1 MDKPLISI
9 VANFYKSE
17 RYISKLIN
25 SVLNQTFTDWEL
37 ICINDCSPGKDLE
50 ILKKF
55 QKHPK
60 ANNRIKIIN
69 NITNKGI
76 AKSKKIGIENAI
88 GTYITFIDGDDWLD
102 IRALE
107 MLYEPAK
114 KYNLDLVIMNNYRI
128 IPYLNYKF
136 ENRAYIPKDKYNIPI
151 LQPELFDEY
160 YIHFFGYNIFPNTA
174 YWGKLYKL
182 KTIKEANIKY
192 PHNDT
197 YEDVVFNFR
206 LFPYIKSMMFIDYYG
221 YYWRWGGITSG
232 KKNNI
237 YSESRFI
244 NIMEDFYLER
254 KLAIEKYNYTK
265 AAHKYLLFE
274 LKNVLKSM
282 LSNIA
287 IFDSNDKRATPIIIE
302 IDQIISHEAFSD
314 IKLLY
319 ELHPSSKN
327 DEFINSIVNKDATLI
342 YSLCHDYYKNTRVK
356 RFIKSALHKLIYPLA
371 KI

>member
-1 MDKPLISI
+1 MTKPIISVI
-9 VANFYKSE
+9 VNFYKSE

-50 ILKKF
+50 ILRKF

-88 GTYITFIDGDDWLD
+88 GTYITFIDGDDWLEN
-102 IRALE
+102 RALE

-128 IPYLNYKF
+128 IPYINYKWKISS
-136 ENRAYIPKDKYNIPI
+136 NISADKYNVPI
-151 LQPELFDEY
+151 YSPELFEDY
-160 YIHFFGYNIFPNTA
+160 FINFFGCNIFATNS

-182 KTIKEANIKY
+182 SSIKESNIKY
-192 PHNDT
+192 PMNDT
-197 YEDVVFNFR
+197 YEDNIFNFR
-206 LFPYIKSMMFIDYYG
+206 LFPHIKSMMFIDYCG

-244 NIMEDFYLER
+244 KVIEDFYFER

-265 AAHKYLLFE
+265 AHKYLLFE

-287 IFDSNDKRATPIIIE
+287 CYELSDKRSVPILTE
-302 IDQIISHEAFSD
+302 IKKIISRMAYHD
-314 IKLLY
+314 MKILY
-319 ELHPSSKN
+319 ELHPNSKN
-327 DEFINSIVNKDATLI
+327 DEFIKAIVNQDAKHVYYISHEIYKKERKKRLI
-342 YSLCHDYYKNTRVK
+342 KIL
-356 RFIKSALHKLIYPLA
+356 IHKLIYPLA
-371 KI
+371 RI

>member
-1 MDKPLISI
+1 MNRPHISI
-9 VANFYKSE
+9 VANFYKSK
-17 RYISKLIN
+17 RYIPKLLK
-25 SVLNQTFTDWEL
+25 SVFAQTYTNWEL
-37 ICINDCSPGKDLE
+37 ICIDDCSPENDY
-50 ILKKF
+50 
-55 QKHPK
+55 Q
-60 ANNRIKIIN
+60 IIQ
-69 NITNKGI
+69 NITNEGGYSHQVKIIRNETNFGI
-76 AKSKKIGIENAI
+76 AKAKKIGIDNAQ
-88 GTYITFIDGDDWLD
+88 GKYITFIDGDDWFD
-102 IRALE
+102 NKALE
-107 MLYEPAK
+107 KLYEPAI
-114 KYNLDLVIMNNYRI
+114 KYDLDLVIMNNYRI
-128 IPYLNYKF
+128 IPFFNYK
-136 ENRAYIPKDKYNIPI
+136 YKCKSNIPQEKYHI
-151 LQPELFDEY
+151 PLSEPQIFDDY
-160 YIHFFGYNIFPNTA
+160 YINFFGCNIFATNS

-182 KTIKEANIKY
+182 ETIRNANIKY
-192 PHNDT
+192 PQNDT
-197 YEDVVFNFR
+197 YEDNIFNFR
-206 LFPYIKSMMFIDYYG
+206 LFPYIKSMIFIDYCG

-302 IDQIISHEAFSD
+302 IDKIISHEAFSD